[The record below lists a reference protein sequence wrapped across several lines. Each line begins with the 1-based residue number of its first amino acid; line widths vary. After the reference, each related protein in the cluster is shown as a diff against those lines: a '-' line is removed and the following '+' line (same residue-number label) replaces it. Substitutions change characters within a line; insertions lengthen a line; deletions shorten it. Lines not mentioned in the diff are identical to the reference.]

1 MSCVIREVDAP
12 NYSGHETWEDKAIVN
27 NSLTGDKFLADSK
40 TMKKII
46 CSNIAECSYAYTWI
60 KPCRGDRNGRL
71 YMVDLRGNFSDNID
85 NQVLGGQATVNFDNL
100 FYRSERQRSFEVFAT
115 KFTNAINDK

>member
-12 NYSGHETWEDKAIVN
+12 NYSGHETSEETAIAIA
-27 NSLTGDKFLADSK
+27 SLTGDKFLADSK
-40 TMKKII
+40 TVKNII

-60 KPCRGDRNGRL
+60 KPCLGDSNSRL
-71 YMVDLRGNFSDNID
+71 YMVDLRGNFSDNVD
-85 NQVLGGQATVNFDNL
+85 NQVLGCQATVNFDNL

-115 KFTNAINDK
+115 KFTNAIDDK